1 MLWRGNQLGLL
12 ELRQSPGDAIPRIT
26 MKEILTEA
34 VAAGLWQPKPRGE
47 RKP

>member
-12 ELRQSPGDAIPRIT
+12 ELRQSPGDPIPRIT